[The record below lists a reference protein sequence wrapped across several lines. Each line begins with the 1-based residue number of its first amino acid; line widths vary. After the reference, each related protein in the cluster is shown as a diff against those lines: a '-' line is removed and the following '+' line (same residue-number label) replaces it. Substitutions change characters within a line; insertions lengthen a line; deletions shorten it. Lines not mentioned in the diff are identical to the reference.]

1 MKKLRITVGN
11 KSYDVTVEDLSSA
24 DAFPGPSPP
33 PQASAP
39 EPAAAPQEAQ
49 TAQAA
54 QARPQLPVE
63 AGAVTSPMAGVIKS
77 LLVKQGDTVKQ
88 GQPLVILEAMKM
100 ENQISAPVPGGVKS
114 VDVAE
119 GDSVTEGQILL
130 VLE

>member
-11 KSYDVTVEDLSSA
+11 KSYDVTVEDLSDA

-33 PQASAP
+33 PQASS
-39 EPAAAPQEAQ
+39 AAPSAPTQAAPS
-49 TAQAA
+49 AQAA
-54 QARPQLPVE
+54 RPKLPVD
-63 AGAVTSPMAGVIKS
+63 AGAVTTPMAGAIKS
-77 LLVKQGDTVKQ
+77 ILVKQGDSVKQ

-100 ENQISAPVPGGVKS
+100 ENQITAPVPGSVKS